1 MALDVRLECLMIA
14 INEDCS
20 DLEANEVNGT
30 LVVRLKDGVK
40 IEIVPKKRGRP
51 AWLHA
56 EE

>member
-30 LVVRLKDGVK
+30 LVVRLKEGVK
-40 IEIVPKKRGRP
+40 IEIMPKKRGRP